1 LQAIWVFVTDCGD
14 SAVTVPLALL
24 TLIFLVAAGQRRLA
38 FAWILTISGCA
49 AAIAVLK
56 LGFGACGQHLPIVHI
71 VSPSGHTA
79 MSTVVYGSLALLISA
94 QLSVFRRRI
103 LYVTATVAVVGI
115 ALSRLMLHNHD
126 LAEIA
131 VGFCIGVGAVAIFR
145 AMLRRSEIP
154 VLPLGS
160 LLLSGAAFI
169 AVMHGTRWIIE
180 PTVHH
185 FAGLFRR
192 VLPGCQ

>member
-1 LQAIWVFVTDCGD
+1 MQAIWVFVTDCGD
-14 SAVTVPLALL
+14 SAVTVPLAVL
-24 TLIFLVAAGQRRLA
+24 TLFFLAAAGQRRLA
-38 FAWILTISGCA
+38 FAWVLTIAGCA
-49 AAIAVLK
+49 TAIAVLK
-56 LGFGACGQHLPIVHI
+56 LGFGVCGQHLPVVHI
-71 VSPSGHTA
+71 ISPSGHTA
-79 MSTVVYGSLALLISA
+79 MSTAVYGSLALLISA
-94 QLSVFRRRI
+94 QLSVFHRRI
-103 LYVTATVAVVGI
+103 VYAMAAAAVVGI

-131 VGFCIGVGAVAIFR
+131 VGFCIGVGTVAIFH
-145 AMLRRSEIP
+145 AMLRRSEAP
-154 VLPLGS
+154 ALPLGW
-160 LLLSGAAFI
+160 LLLSGGALI

>member
-14 SAVTVPLALL
+14 SAVTVPLAVL

-38 FAWILTISGCA
+38 FAWVLTITGCA

-79 MSTVVYGSLALLISA
+79 MSTAVYGSLALLISA
-94 QLSVFRRRI
+94 QLSVFHRRI
-103 LYVTATVAVVGI
+103 LYVTATVAIVGI

-131 VGFCIGVGAVAIFR
+131 VGFCIGAGAVAIFR
-145 AMLRRSEIP
+145 AMQRWSEAP
-154 VLPLGS
+154 VLPLGW
-160 LLLSGAAFI
+160 LLLSGAALI

-180 PTVHH
+180 PTVQH

-192 VLPGCQ
+192 ALPGCQ

>member
-24 TLIFLVAAGQRRLA
+24 TLIFLAAAGQRRLA
-38 FAWILTISGCA
+38 FAW
-49 AAIAVLK
+49 VK
-56 LGFGACGQHLPIVHI
+56 LGFGACGQHLQSVHI

-79 MSTVVYGSLALLISA
+79 MSTAVYGSLALLISA
-94 QLSVFRRRI
+94 QLSVFQRR
-103 LYVTATVAVVGI
+103 LVCVTATAAIVGI

-131 VGFCIGVGAVAIFR
+131 VGFCIGVGAVTIFR

-154 VLPLGS
+154 VLPLGW
-160 LLLSGAAFI
+160 LLLSGAALI